1 MYINFECI
9 LPKKLGRPRDSP
21 IHMIQFVNIFLYS
34 RSKIESLSELE
45 ERLLT
50 VPQSE
55 ACDDIRLLVGMC
67 GTMLQRLLSSNPTDP
82 HSQPSPE
89 ELQAGASEE
98 GEFLEEG
105 PGTKPDVKPE
115 HFSDS
120 SGQITNQECVD
131 EAVQRPPENSGQEGE
146 SAVLRITPSKT
157 VENVVTDDEDKV
169 LSLKIR
175 RSPEGF
181 KPCSPASSGDKR
193 KSPLSS
199 SDHHRSGNY
208 LKISVSFFAKRETL
222 DFIDP

>member
-1 MYINFECI
+1 
-9 LPKKLGRPRDSP
+9 
-21 IHMIQFVNIFLYS
+21 MIQFVNIFLYF

-120 SGQITNQECVD
+120 SGQITNQVCVD

>member
-98 GEFLEEG
+98 GELLEEG

-120 SGQITNQECVD
+120 SGQITNQVCVD

-199 SDHHRSGNY
+199 SDHPRSGNY
-208 LKISVSFFAKRETL
+208 FKFSVSYL
-222 DFIDP
+222 